1 VYFYFSAWKD
11 VPPMPSEHSLLEVDR
26 ICKTFALTG
35 IHGTRPLVN
44 SLVGKQ
50 PAIRKALDD
59 ISFSLGHGEALGV
72 MGRNGS
78 GKSTLLKILAGII
91 DPSSGTATIN
101 GQVGALLEVGSG
113 AHPDLSGWDNM
124 RLAARLLGVNKADRQ
139 QYYDKTARFCELGEK
154 LSEPARWYSSGQFAR
169 LGFAM
174 AAMAPTDLLL
184 VDEALAAGDAK
195 FQLKCFD
202 FFYAAKAQGRSF
214 IFVSHALP
222 VLRDLCEKGLV
233 LQSGKALYTGSI
245 GQAVERYETT
255 TLHTGN

>member
-1 VYFYFSAWKD
+1 MPCDAPILETKD
-11 VPPMPSEHSLLEVDR
+11 LS
-26 ICKTFALTG
+26 KTFALSTIG
-35 IHGTRPLVN
+35 SARPLTQQL
-44 SLVGKQ
+44 SGDPPK
-50 PAIRKALDD
+50 IRQALID
-59 ISFSLGHGEALGV
+59 INFTLQRGEALGV

-78 GKSTLLKILAGII
+78 GKSTLLKILAGIV
-91 DPSSGTATIN
+91 DPTSGEAIIR
-101 GQVGALLEVGSG
+101 GEVGALLEVGSG

-124 RLAARLLGVNKADRQ
+124 RLAARLLSVAKADREA
-139 QYYDKTARFCELGEK
+139 YYDKTAQFCGLGNK
-154 LSEPARWYSSGQFAR
+154 LAEPARWYSSGQFAR

-184 VDEALAAGDAK
+184 VDEALAAGDAR

-233 LQSGKALYTGSI
+233 LQDGKTLYSGDVK
-245 GQAVERYETT
+245 QAIEQYETS
-255 TLHTGN
+255 TLHSGI

>member
-1 VYFYFSAWKD
+1 MLCDKPLV
-11 VPPMPSEHSLLEVDR
+11 EVNN
-26 ICKTFALTG
+26 ISKTFLLNALG
-35 IHGTRPLVN
+35 GGRPLYQKLGGEPSKVR
-44 SLVGKQ
+44 Q
-50 PAIRKALDD
+50 ALDN
-59 ISFSLGHGEALGV
+59 ISFKLERGEALGI

-78 GKSTLLKILAGII
+78 GKSTLLKILAGIV
-91 DPSSGTATIN
+91 DPTSGEAIIR
-101 GQVGALLEVGSG
+101 GRIGALLEVGSG

-124 RLAARLLGVNKADRQ
+124 RLAARLLGVAKAERQ
-139 QYYDKTARFCELGEK
+139 EYYERTASFCELGNK

-184 VDEALAAGDAK
+184 IDEALAAGDMQ

-222 VLRDLCEKGLV
+222 VLRDLCEKGMV
-233 LQSGKALYTGSI
+233 LQEAKALYTGNI
-245 GQAVERYETT
+245 KEAVQCYEVSVA
-255 TLHTGN
+255 GN